1 MTGETQRAE
10 KEASARALL
19 SRIWGYEDF
28 RPGQLDVV
36 VDALGEADILAV
48 MPTGG
53 GKSLCYL
60 IPALIQNGLTVVVS
74 PLLALMEDQVG
85 ALRKRG
91 VEVERLTGSMSHRQ
105 REHTWSRLE
114 HGGVQLVFLSPE
126 MLGGEVFAA
135 RSPRLNIRR
144 VAVDE
149 AHCISE
155 WGHDFRPAYT
165 AIREALTVASPERI
179 PITALTATA
188 PPRVRRDIGRAL
200 DLKEPRLHVWPIDR
214 PNITWQVRRTENLL
228 DEVVGLLREHP
239 GQGILYAGTR
249 RNTEAWARRLRDKG
263 IETRPYHAGLEAGA
277 RNAAQSAWMKGDCRV
292 VAATSAF
299 GMGIDK
305 PDVRIVLH
313 TMLPSS
319 IEAYYQEAGR
329 AGRDG
334 LPAAAVLIAPEAD
347 TDRVRAWARDRYP
360 EAGAMRRVYDVVC
373 DLGGLAVG
381 SQGEV
386 PVVLE
391 VERVATITGL
401 RGDQVKAAA
410 GLLASAGLWS
420 VRELAEDTAR
430 IEWPES
436 DEVLRMAAAGYPR
449 THPVHRLADALLRS
463 DGSPPEGI
471 EPRMQ
476 EVSLSPLAQT
486 TGLEPGRVLEGLDF
500 FVDRGLLRMMLPGG
514 SMEVTLIGSRQARPD
529 LGSTRVNVLR
539 KRAIGR
545 AEDVIAY
552 AGVTDCRRRVLL
564 NYFGEKPLRRCGNC
578 DNCLG
583 NEPSGH

>member
-1 MTGETQRAE
+1 MTRETFRAE
-10 KEASARALL
+10 QEAAARTLL
-19 SRIWGYEDF
+19 ADLWGYEDF

-36 VDALGEADILAV
+36 IDALGASDVLAV

-60 IPALIQNGLTVVVS
+60 IPALMQDGLTVVVS
-74 PLLALMEDQVG
+74 PLLALMDDQVG

-91 VEVERLTGSMSHRQ
+91 IKAEKLTGSMSHRQ
-105 REHTWSRLE
+105 REHAWSRLE
-114 HGGVQLVFLSPE
+114 HGGVRLLFLSPE

-135 RSPRLNIRR
+135 RASRLSICR

-165 AIREALTVASPERI
+165 AIREVMDEVSPGRT

-188 PPRVRRDIGRAL
+188 PPRVRKDIERAL
-200 DLKEPRLHVWPIDR
+200 DLDQPRLHVWPIDR
-214 PNITWQVRRTENLL
+214 PNITWKVLRTENLM
-228 DEVVGLLREHP
+228 DEVVRLFQENA

-249 RNTEAWARRLRDKG
+249 RNTEAWARRLRSKG
-263 IETRPYHAGLEAGA
+263 IETRPYHAGMETRA
-277 RNAAQSAWMKGDCRV
+277 RQSAQAAWMKGDCRV

-305 PDVRIVLH
+305 PDVRLVLH
-313 TMLPSS
+313 TMLPGS

-334 LPAAAVLIAPEAD
+334 NPATAVLIAPEAD
-347 TDRVRAWARDRYP
+347 SGRVRSWARDRYP
-360 EAGAMRRVYDVVC
+360 DAGALRRVYDVVC

-381 SQGEV
+381 SKGEV

-391 VERVATITGL
+391 IERVASITGL
-401 RGDQVKAAA
+401 RRDQVKAAA
-410 GLLASAGLWS
+410 GLLASSGLWS

-430 IEWPES
+430 IEWPDS
-436 DEVLRMAAAGYPR
+436 NEVLRTAAAGHPR
-449 THPVHRLADALLRS
+449 DHPVHQLADALLRL
-463 DGSPPEGI
+463 DGVPPEGV
-471 EPRMQ
+471 EPRMS
-476 EVSLSPLAQT
+476 EVRLGPLAVS
-486 TGLEPGRVLEGLDF
+486 TGLELTRVLEGLDF
-500 FVDRGLLRMMLPGG
+500 FVDRGLLESVLRGG
-514 SMEVTLIGSRQARPD
+514 SLEVTLMGSRQARPA
-529 LGSTRVNVLR
+529 LGATRVDVLR
-539 KRAIGR
+539 KRAVGR

-552 AGVTDCRRRVLL
+552 AGVEDCRRRVLL
-564 NYFGEKPLRRCGNC
+564 NYFGEKPPARCGNC
-578 DNCLG
+578 DNCLT
-583 NEPSGH
+583 SY